1 MIGSIAKA
9 LLGGSVDKI
18 VDRLIPDVNARKE
31 AKEELNKAL
40 VDTANAALIAQIE
53 VNKVEA
59 ANPSVFVSGWRPFC
73 GWICGSALGYNF
85 ILQPIMV
92 YAMLVYD
99 STLVAPPTIDLAPL
113 MTVLMGMLGLGG
125 LRTYEK
131 TQGVARQSW
140 FKRG

>member
-1 MIGSIAKA
+1 MIGGIAKA

-73 GWICGSALGYNF
+73 GWICGTALCYNF
-85 ILQPIMV
+85 VLQPLLV
-92 YAMLVYD
+92 YALVVYD
-99 STLVAPPTIDLAPL
+99 PSIEAPPTVDLAPL

-140 FKRG
+140 FSRK

>member
-59 ANPSVFVSGWRPFC
+59 SNPSVFVSGWRPFC
-73 GWICGSALGYNF
+73 GWICGTALAYNF
-85 ILQPIMV
+85 IAQPILV
-92 YAMLVYD
+92 YALVIYNPF
-99 STLVAPPTIDLAPL
+99 LEAPPAIDLAPL

-131 TQGVARQSW
+131 TQGVARQKW
-140 FKRG
+140 GNK